1 MRISFS
7 TFGRL
12 SSVRLSML
20 ICWSTLG
27 CTARPLIRG
36 FRIESVST

>member
-7 TFGRL
+7 MFGRL
-12 SSVRLSML
+12 ISVRLSMP

-27 CTARPLIRG
+27 CTARPDISG